1 MLLLRAELAQAALD
15 GCELALALLDEVG
28 GLDEALVELLT
39 FRRDGVDVGFER
51 LGLAL
56 DALELDAP
64 ALELLLG
71 FLGGRRRLGERAAR

>member
-1 MLLLRAELAQAALD
+1 MWHGPEAE
-15 GCELALALLDEVG
+15 V
-28 GLDEALVELLT
+28 V
-39 FRRDGVDVGFER
+39 RRDGVDVGFER